1 LRPYIDPGNSNP
13 HRSVRKWLLGKGLRG
28 NQANQYGQNR
38 EINSFQQKFLP
49 RQLAH
54 VLNRLHRRMSGD
66 CSVRATALQ
75 SGGRVGPRS
84 QVARKAIL
92 KAAYHLLK
100 DQEHEGVS
108 TSQLASNAGVSTATL
123 YRWWPTKEAVL
134 LEAFFEAAG
143 EMLPF
148 RQDKSP
154 LARLRKHVVEAARF
168 LKSEHGRA
176 MARLIMAIQEDD
188 ELRRGF
194 LQIYYLPRR
203 AAAHAVIQEAIQAG
217 ELPSDTDPEILID
230 ALYGPLYARLLLGH
244 APPDEKFAEKISDLL
259 IKAQQKHSCHQ
270 RSI

>member
-1 LRPYIDPGNSNP
+1 VAFGQRIERKPGKSIRPKPGDKQLSAKVSSTPARARAQSVAQENVGRLPGPRNCFAKR
-13 HRSVRKWLLGKGLRG
+13 RS
-28 NQANQYGQNR
+28 
-38 EINSFQQKFLP
+38 
-49 RQLAH
+49 
-54 VLNRLHRRMSGD
+54 
-66 CSVRATALQ
+66 
-75 SGGRVGPRS
+75 GRPRS

-100 DQEHEGVS
+100 DQGHEGVS

-168 LKSEHGRA
+168 LKSEHGRV

-244 APPDEKFAEKISDLL
+244 APLDEKFAEKISDLL
-259 IKAQQKHSCHQ
+259 I
-270 RSI
+270 

>member
-1 LRPYIDPGNSNP
+1 MPRPSTHGPKGTLEPNSAKRRPPG
-13 HRSVRKWLLGKGLRG
+13 R
-28 NQANQYGQNR
+28 
-38 EINSFQQKFLP
+38 
-49 RQLAH
+49 
-54 VLNRLHRRMSGD
+54 
-66 CSVRATALQ
+66 
-75 SGGRVGPRS
+75 PRS

-100 DQEHEGVS
+100 EHGIHGVS
-108 TSQLASNAGVSTATL
+108 TPQLASEAGVSTATL

-134 LEAFFEAAG
+134 LEAFFEAVG

-154 LARLRKHVVEAARF
+154 LARLRNHVVDAARL
-168 LKSEHGRA
+168 LKSEQGRV

-188 ELRRGF
+188 ELKRGF

-203 AAAHAVIQEAIQAG
+203 AAARDVIQQAIQLG

-244 APPDEKFAEKISDLL
+244 APLDEKFAEKISDLL
-259 IKAQQKHSCHQ
+259 I
-270 RSI
+270 